1 MKETVDVSSRIH
13 SGVAGLD
20 AILHGGLLARRTYLV
35 TGAPGTG
42 KTILGLH
49 FLAAAGDSSRKLL
62 VSLTETEKHLKEN
75 AAAVGISTRDM
86 AFLDL
91 TAEPDVFSEVA
102 SYDIFSPVEVER
114 EPIIMAIRAS
124 IEEVNPKR
132 VFLDGLS
139 ELRMISSDMFHYLR
153 MVQSFFRFVT
163 DRGAT
168 LLVSTT
174 DGITDVDLVL
184 QAATDGVIRL
194 ASGGSYGRS
203 LEIVKL
209 RGGDFA
215 RGPHPMRI
223 TASGLEI
230 FPEPV

>member
-1 MKETVDVSSRIH
+1 MKETVDVSSRILT
-13 SGVAGLD
+13 GVLGLD
-20 AILHGGLLARRTYLV
+20 AVLHGGLLARRAYLV
-35 TGAPGTG
+35 TGPPGTG
-42 KTILGLH
+42 KTIFGLH
-49 FLAAAGDSSRKLL
+49 FLGAARENSQKLF
-62 VSLTETEKHLKEN
+62 VSFTETESHLKEN
-75 AAAVGISTRDM
+75 AAAVGIATRDM

-91 TAEPDVFSEVA
+91 TADPDMFSEVR
-102 SYDIFSPVEVER
+102 SYDIFSPAEVER
-114 EPIIMAIRAS
+114 EPIATAIRAR
-124 IEEVNPKR
+124 IEEVSPTR

-153 MVQSFFRFVT
+153 IVQSFFRFVT

-168 LLVSTT
+168 LLVGAT
-174 DGITDVDLVL
+174 DGITGLDLVL
-184 QAATDGVIRL
+184 QATADGVIRL
-194 ASGGSYGRS
+194 ASGANGRS
-203 LEIVKL
+203 LEIVKM